1 MLLPAN
7 CVEYA
12 VRRKVYDLPP
22 MNVEVSTLRGK
33 IKGDDTSAGEK
44 DLVVGVRASKGTSSP
59 SDVYTLQTEVTLALD
74 DT

>member
-1 MLLPAN
+1 M
-7 CVEYA
+7 
-12 VRRKVYDLPP
+12 RRKVYDLPP

-44 DLVVGVRASKGTSSP
+44 DLVVGVRASNGTSSP